1 VGDYSERRRFSRLA
15 PGKDGLALTPPHC
28 GGRGAW
34 IGVSAPRGVQ
44 ARRARPSRH
53 FQRPSRRR
61 LRAANRGFR
70 VAEVRK
76 GERRRRHRR
85 GELLDGDGC
94 LLLRCG
100 ADGASDGE
108 ERHGGD
114 GGLGEEGGAG
124 GTRGEGVG

>member
-1 VGDYSERRRFSRLA
+1 VGDCSKRRRFSSLA
-15 PGKDGLALTPPHC
+15 PGKDGLALTPPYC

-34 IGVSAPRGVQ
+34 LGVSAPRGLQ

-53 FQRPSRRR
+53 LERPYRRR

-70 VAEVRK
+70 VPEIRK
-76 GERRRRHRR
+76 GERRRG
-85 GELLDGDGC
+85 GELLDRDGC

-108 ERHGGD
+108 GRHGGD
-114 GGLGEEGGAG
+114 GGLGEEGSEG